1 MNDTKNLFSLVG
13 NTAVV
18 TGAAGY
24 FGDSFCRAL
33 LDCGS
38 NLILMGRGEKIKD
51 KAEELKEEYTESTI
65 SYELV
70 DFYDDEKFKSAL
82 ENIVS
87 NYSVDILVNNA
98 YEFGEN
104 TGFGKDGRLETIPK
118 NKFMRSLE
126 SGVYWPMLATQVIGE
141 DMKKRCYGSIINIS
155 SMYGIVSPSPKL
167 YEGTTSFNPPS
178 YGATKSAVNHL
189 TKYTATWLGKYGVRC
204 NAIAPGAFPNL
215 DSETNKP
222 DPKILDR
229 LNNNTVLG
237 RTGHAK
243 ELKGIL
249 IFLASEASSY
259 VTGEIISVDG
269 GWITT

>member
-38 NLILMGRGEKIKD
+38 NLILMGRGEKIKN
-51 KAEELKEEYTESTI
+51 KAEELKEEYTESII

-98 YEFGEN
+98 YEFGELSIGSDVERQQ
-104 TGFGKDGRLETIPK
+104 TCRITE
-118 NKFMRSLE
+118 
-126 SGVYWPMLATQVIGE
+126 VIRGALQSWY
-141 DMKKRCYGSIINIS
+141 RQ
-155 SMYGIVSPSPKL
+155 L
-167 YEGTTSFNPPS
+167 YS
-178 YGATKSAVNHL
+178 
-189 TKYTATWLGKYGVRC
+189 
-204 NAIAPGAFPNL
+204 
-215 DSETNKP
+215 
-222 DPKILDR
+222 
-229 LNNNTVLG
+229 
-237 RTGHAK
+237 
-243 ELKGIL
+243 
-249 IFLASEASSY
+249 
-259 VTGEIISVDG
+259 
-269 GWITT
+269 